1 MRRNIKK
8 GNRFGLKIGSLIL
21 SRLSGLRF
29 LWDIYLEMDGR
40 QLGMHDSN
48 VGHRAIPARV
58 LRRHEVIASEF
69 YSTRWLFHARWYSG
83 EGQHEYCTD
92 SQIGKIE

>member
-1 MRRNIKK
+1 MEQNWV
-8 GNRFGLKIGSLIL
+8 KIVSLIL
-21 SRLSGLRF
+21 SHLSGLRF
-29 LWDIYLEMDGR
+29 LWDLYLEMYGR

-48 VGHRAIPARV
+48 LGHRAITARV

-69 YSTRWLFHARWYSG
+69 YSTRWLFHAWWYNG
-83 EGQHEYCTD
+83 EGQHEYCTN